1 MRHLF
6 GHAFRAVSIGSWNRL
21 GAALPA
27 SMQVR
32 HLGDKVHRVA
42 DRFATVNDLDDLYR
56 SLVSEWPGQDL
67 VVGAKGET
75 LSVLDDPLPG
85 LLAGDAA
92 ARMMAQDM
100 RSYLPDDILC
110 KVDRASMA
118 VSLETRVPFLDP
130 DVIAFSARVPMSM
143 KIRDGKGK
151 WILRR
156 LLEQYMPVS
165 LIDRPKTGFSVPLG
179 DWLRG
184 PLREWAED
192 LLSLEE
198 LEREGLVDPVPIR
211 RLWDEH
217 QSGTRDWSRRLWIV
231 LMLMAWRRR
240 SF

>member
-1 MRHLF
+1 
-6 GHAFRAVSIGSWNRL
+6 
-21 GAALPA
+21 
-27 SMQVR
+27 
-32 HLGDKVHRVA
+32 
-42 DRFATVNDLDDLYR
+42 
-56 SLVSEWPGQDL
+56 
-67 VVGAKGET
+67 
-75 LSVLDDPLPG
+75 
-85 LLAGDAA
+85 
-92 ARMMAQDM
+92 
-100 RSYLPDDILC
+100 
-110 KVDRASMA
+110 
-118 VSLETRVPFLDP
+118 
-130 DVIAFSARVPMSM
+130 MSM